1 MTDFS
6 HFPRFNQFLN
16 QNILAIDF
24 GSKVVG
30 TALFCPGRDPF
41 PLIAEKIIVQSENQ
55 IIKNLIEII
64 ETESVEVVV
73 YGVPFFIDGKE
84 SENTKKIRALGEK
97 LKSLLPSL
105 QFFEQDETLTTKA
118 AEDRMKNSP
127 QYNFKVDVTKIDC
140 VAATIILEDFIRS

>member
-6 HFPRFNQFLN
+6 HYPRFNQFKN

-41 PLIAEKIIVQSENQ
+41 PLTAEKIIVQSEDQ
-55 IIKNLIEII
+55 VLKKLIELIQS
-64 ETESVEVVV
+64 ESVEVVV
-73 YGVPFFIDGKE
+73 YGVPFFVDGKE
-84 SENTKKIRALGEK
+84 TEQTLKIRALGEK
-97 LKSLLPSL
+97 LKSKMSSL

-140 VAATIILEDFIRS
+140 VAASIILEDFIRS

>member
-6 HFPRFNQFLN
+6 HYPRFNQFKN

-41 PLIAEKIIVQSENQ
+41 PLTAEKIIVQSEDQ
-55 IIKNLIEII
+55 VFKKLIELIQ
-64 ETESVEVVV
+64 TESVEVVV
-73 YGVPFFIDGKE
+73 YGVPFFVDGKE
-84 SENTKKIRALGEK
+84 TEQTLKIRALGEK
-97 LKSLLPSL
+97 LKSKMSSL

-140 VAATIILEDFIRS
+140 VAASIILEDFIRS